1 MSNECNILVLRY
13 KKLNHLKRG
22 STMSKIN
29 FKKTSIILLVVI
41 LGILSVLCLG
51 RFLFKDSRE
60 ELHFIDEIATV
71 AVELNQQ
78 TGGMLPSV
86 TIAQAIL
93 ESGFGKSE
101 LAVNAN
107 NLFGIKGRYQG
118 KSVKMP
124 TIEYKNNKSYTIEAE
139 FRAYPDWKNALID
152 HSKLI
157 LEGTS
162 WNEQQYYEVLAAT
175 NYQEA
180 AYALK
185 KSHYSTDPLYPEKL
199 IAIIE
204 QYNLGKYDK

>member
-1 MSNECNILVLRY
+1 
-13 KKLNHLKRG
+13 
-22 STMSKIN
+22 MSKIN